1 MPATQDFAPV
11 FQGLRSILAEYAPK
25 LKVVHDR
32 PDNYYLDT
40 HTLGKNKKPINFG
53 GVRLGKAY
61 VSYYLMPVY
70 SPEVKKGMSPAL
82 KKRMQ
87 GIACFNFT
95 TVDDDLFDE
104 LREVTKRAYAE
115 WKRVKWVD

>member
-1 MPATQDFAPV
+1 MPADKDFAPV

-40 HTLGKNKKPINFG
+40 HTLGKNKKPIYFG
-53 GVRLGKAY
+53 GVRVGKAY
-61 VSYYLMPVY
+61 VSYYLMPAY
-70 SPEVKKGMSPAL
+70 SPELQDGMSPAL
-82 KKRMQ
+82 RKRMQ

-95 TVDDDLFDE
+95 TVDDALFDE
-104 LREVTKRAYAE
+104 LRKVTKRGYAE
-115 WKRVKWVD
+115 WKKLKWVD

>member
-1 MPATQDFAPV
+1 MPADKDFAPV

-40 HTLGKNKKPINFG
+40 HTLGKNKKPIYFG
-53 GVRLGKAY
+53 GVRVGKAY
-61 VSYYLMPVY
+61 VSYYLMPAY
-70 SPEVKKGMSPAL
+70 SPELQEGMSPAL
-82 KKRMQ
+82 RKRMQ

-95 TVDDDLFDE
+95 TVDDALFDE
-104 LREVTKRAYAE
+104 LRTVTKRGYAE
-115 WKRVKWVD
+115 WKKLKWVD

>member
-11 FQGLRSILAEYAPK
+11 FKGLRSILAEYAPK

-40 HTLGKNKKPINFG
+40 HTIGKNKKPIYFG

-61 VSYYLMPVY
+61 VSYYLMPVVLAG
-70 SPEVKKGMSPAL
+70 STKGYV
-82 KKRMQ
+82 
-87 GIACFNFT
+87 ACT
-95 TVDDDLFDE
+95 EKAHAGHSVLQLHDGG
-104 LREVTKRAYAE
+104 
-115 WKRVKWVD
+115 

>member
-40 HTLGKNKKPINFG
+40 HTLGKNKKPIYFG
-53 GVRLGKAY
+53 GVRVGKAY
-61 VSYYLMPVY
+61 VSYYLMPAY
-70 SPEVKKGMSPAL
+70 SPELQDGMSPAL
-82 KKRMQ
+82 RKRMQ

-95 TVDDDLFDE
+95 TVDDALFDE
-104 LREVTKRAYAE
+104 LRTVTKRGYAE
-115 WKRVKWVD
+115 WKKLKWVD